1 MRKSLLILLPAVL
14 ALSGCARLQESRFN
28 PFTWF
33 GSSSPATAPVD
44 ADGNIVPLVPARTQL
59 IDNRDMIDQ
68 VTALRINRTP
78 DGAIVT
84 ATGVAA
90 TQGKFNAQ
98 LVPTLIENG
107 VLTLAFRVEDAQ
119 SNVVGSVASRQITV
133 ARGFEAADLVGIRS
147 IRVEGARNARTSS
160 R

>member
-14 ALSGCARLQESRFN
+14 ALSGCARLQDSRLN

-59 IDNRDMIDQ
+59 IGNRDMIDQ

-90 TQGKFNAQ
+90 THRPQ
-98 LVPTLIENG
+98 LKPRGLRKALLRHSQTL
-107 VLTLAFRVEDAQ
+107 RDA
-119 SNVVGSVASRQITV
+119 N
-133 ARGFEAADLVGIRS
+133 L
-147 IRVEGARNARTSS
+147 
-160 R
+160 